1 LGHRDTGEREAAR
14 YTKGD
19 IISVQIGT
27 YDVSRAASP
36 HAPGWSRYS
45 AQDISVMHDVLYL
58 HGPHR
63 VVPLDRG
70 KCKVACDA
78 YPYVIFFKNFTM
90 VHHPMVRFI
99 PLR

>member
-1 LGHRDTGEREAAR
+1 MAH
-14 YTKGD
+14 
-19 IISVQIGT
+19 
-27 YDVSRAASP
+27 SRRCPNA
-36 HAPGWSRYS
+36 
-45 AQDISVMHDVLYL
+45 
-58 HGPHR
+58 HR

-70 KCKVACDA
+70 KCKAACDA